1 MPSSQDA
8 QAALVLI
15 PHGTPQNFGP
25 IHAFATNTKK
35 EPTKMSFDSRRKAVR
50 DK

>member
-8 QAALVLI
+8 QAAIVLI
-15 PHGTPQNFGP
+15 THGAPQNFGP
-25 IHAFATNTKK
+25 IHAFATNTEK
-35 EPTKMSFDSRRKAVR
+35 EPTKMSFDSRREAVW